1 MGILDKMKSS
11 LFEDD
16 GSEPAAPQKVAPA
29 PVTAAA
35 PATRVASSTY
45 TPGPALNQDMVD
57 KIRNQTMA
65 RNTALTALIKA
76 ADALADVIPDETMR
90 LKAAQRTAG
99 AGRSGQDIA
108 AAVDIHLNDVD
119 MAERTFSS
127 MVQKEVDT
135 QAGGLKAQ
143 ATAAETAVAN
153 KQQAL
158 QQAQDTIAR
167 LTQEIADAQR
177 AAADFNAQ
185 AAQKETELRQSE
197 TEFKAAAQAVRNQLN
212 GQKQTIL
219 STLG

>member
-1 MGILDKMKSS
+1 MGILDTLKGS

-16 GSEPAAPQKVAPA
+16 GSTPAAPQKVAPA
-29 PVTAAA
+29 PVTAAPQA
-35 PATRVASSTY
+35 ARATSTY
-45 TPGPALNQDMVD
+45 APGPVLNQAMVD
-57 KIRNQTMA
+57 KILSQTMA

-76 ADALADVIPDETMR
+76 ADALSDVIPDQTMR

-135 QAGGLKAQ
+135 QAGGLKTQAQ
-143 ATAAETAVAN
+143 AAEATVSN
-153 KQQAL
+153 KQAEL
-158 QQAQDTIAR
+158 QRAQDTIAR
-167 LTQEIADAQR
+167 LTQEIADAQH
-177 AAADFNAQ
+177 AASDLAAQ
-185 AAQKETELRQSE
+185 ASQKESELRQSE
-197 TEFKAAAQAVRNQLN
+197 TEFKAAAQAVRDQLN